1 MTATEAP
8 GRAGAAGGQQW
19 IPTPTAAGPSYV
31 PELGRGVVE
40 LLDPRPQERVLDLGC
55 GDGALSTPRREA
67 PAAPQQ
73 AASGVVYVTLL
84 RYSKYD
90 YFD

>member
-1 MTATEAP
+1 MTAAE
-8 GRAGAAGGQQW
+8 RAGAAGGQHW
-19 IPTPTAAGPSYV
+19 SPEYYRRWASYV
-31 PELGRGVVE
+31 PELGRGVVD

-55 GDGALSTPRREA
+55 GDGALSTPPREA